1 MNDSRRGM
9 FRKLLQEH
17 LSMTPDKTY
26 VHKELAP
33 DRIKTGLGA
42 VEKVVDLLENVFSNP
57 WAKEGDLTSLS
68 TGVAATS
75 EVSNDLLEA
84 RERGQKAVNEFV
96 VSRCSLASTLDY
108 FDPLRK
114 MKLKSFKD
122 LKITTKV
129 RTRDLVLPLRM
140 DRALFGRMA
149 LLGQFRKIDMKTVFT
164 FPLGPLPWSLA
175 DPYGLPRKTNKAKL
189 SQQLER
195 NTDVAEKFSDNAT
208 SIFDGMAVLQKFKP
222 PAGATFPLVA
232 DKVFEVVIS
241 NSSKRVDVV
250 FNVYPDQAIKNAERA
265 KRASGTDGFRYQNI
279 LPGYK
284 VKSWS
289 KVLTVSS
296 NKIEIVKFLVSQWK
310 KEEFR
315 RKLGER
321 TLFVTTQDECWRLQS
336 TTYEQV
342 PELQCNHEEAGT
354 RMILLAQHA
363 GGTCVIHSDDTDV
376 LILLL
381 GYHEALGK
389 CYMKKGRGSKTRIV
403 ELPRVIENLA
413 KQLKPGISEHDL
425 LKALI
430 FFFFFFF

>member
-1 MNDSRRGM
+1 MI
-9 FRKLLQEH
+9 
-17 LSMTPDKTY
+17 PDKTY

-33 DRIKTGLGA
+33 ARIKTDLGA
-42 VEKVVDLLENVFSNP
+42 VEKVVDLLENAFSNP
-57 WAKEGDLTSLS
+57 WAKEGDITSLS

-75 EVSNDLLEA
+75 EVRNDLLEA

-96 VSRCSLASTLDY
+96 VSRCSSAPTSDY

-114 MKLKSFKD
+114 MKLKTFKN
-122 LKITTKV
+122 LKTTTKV
-129 RTRDLVLPLRM
+129 RTKDLVLPLRM

-149 LLGQFRKIDMKTVFT
+149 LLGQFRKIDMKTVLT

-195 NTDVAEKFSDNAT
+195 NTDVAEKFPDNAT

-222 PAGATFPLVA
+222 PAGATFHVVA
-232 DKVFEVVIS
+232 DKVFEVVTS

-250 FNVYPDQAIKNAERA
+250 FDVYPDQSIKNAERA
-265 KRASGTDGFRYQNI
+265 KRASGTDGVRYQNI

-296 NKIEIVKFLVSQWK
+296 NKTEIVKFLVSQWK

-321 TLFVTTQDECWRLQS
+321 TLFVTTQDECLS
-336 TTYEQV
+336 
-342 PELQCNHEEAGT
+342 CNQRH
-354 RMILLAQHA
+354 LN
-363 GGTCVIHSDDTDV
+363 
-376 LILLL
+376 
-381 GYHEALGK
+381 K
-389 CYMKKGRGSKTRIV
+389 CLNYSVTMKKPI
-403 ELPRVIENLA
+403 PA
-413 KQLKPGISEHDL
+413 
-425 LKALI
+425 
-430 FFFFFFF
+430 